1 MSLPLLGT
9 LDAATLS
16 LPLLVIV
23 VIFTVTLGRR
33 TLGERES
40 RLLKL
45 LSGLMMLGPG
55 AVLGLTLATTWLIY
69 RITQSRAKHS

>member
-1 MSLPLLGT
+1 M
-9 LDAATLS
+9 
-16 LPLLVIV
+16 IV

-55 AVLGLTLATTWLIY
+55 AVLGLAPALLDNALTAVALLGLTLATTWLIC
-69 RITQSRAKHS
+69 RITQSHAKHS